1 MLELYSN
8 IRRFRLSMKMS
19 QDELAHRTGYSDRSS
34 IAKIEK
40 GEVDLPQS
48 KISLFAAA
56 LQTTPGAL
64 MGEIPPATT
73 PSLSDE
79 ELFLLDSYNH
89 LNGQGK
95 KKLLEYA
102 EDLMSNP
109 SNIDAN
115 SEENLA

>member
-8 IRRFRLSMKMS
+8 IRRFRLALKMS
-19 QDELAHRTGYSDRSS
+19 QDELAQRTGYSDRSS

-56 LQTTPGAL
+56 LQTTPGSL
-64 MGEIPPATT
+64 MGAVPPAAT
-73 PSLSDE
+73 PTLSKDE
-79 ELFLLDSYNH
+79 LSLLDSYNH
-89 LNGQGK
+89 LNSQGK
-95 KKLLEYA
+95 RKLLEYA

-109 SNIDAN
+109 SNIDAS